1 LPANLE
7 KNGDIMISVII
18 CSAYADRLEKVK
30 QSIAATIG
38 VPYELITTD
47 NAVEKIGIRRAYNRS
62 ARAAK
67 YDILCF
73 MHDDLE
79 LLTMD
84 WGKRVLK
91 HFEDPSL
98 AMTGLAGSRYKSRT
112 LSGWWSGLSSCD
124 CCCIRQ
130 LRPDGQT
137 EQVLVR
143 PNGMEG
149 NVIPVKVLEG
159 VWMCMRKSA
168 WEENPFN
175 EGGLNGFH
183 FYDVDV
189 SLRISTSHK
198 IAVVYDVDI
207 VHFSYGVFAD
217 EWLREAIHFH
227 KTVNKVPL
235 PVSLEAT
242 PAKDPETIVARA
254 WLLRLRREKISF
266 RNKLA
271 WCSYTR
277 AWQNPGNWPYIFLF
291 LTSISFARFR
301 KKA

>member
-1 LPANLE
+1 
-7 KNGDIMISVII
+7 MITII
-18 CSAYADRLEKVK
+18 TCTAVPGRLEKVK
-30 QSIAATIG
+30 QSIESTIG
-38 VPYELITTD
+38 LPYELIAID
-47 NAVEKIGIRRAYNRS
+47 NADGKMGLCQAYNT
-62 ARAAK
+62 AAAK
-67 YDILCF
+67 ASSNILCF
-73 MHDDLE
+73 MHDDVE
-79 LLTMD
+79 FLTQH
-84 WGKRVLK
+84 WGQRVMR
-91 HFEDPSL
+91 HFESDATL
-98 AMTGLAGSRYKSRT
+98 AAIGLAGSRYKSRIP
-112 LSGWWSGLSSCD
+112 SGWWSGLADCD
-124 CCCIRQ
+124 CCHIRQ
-130 LRPDGQT
+130 LKADGQT
-137 EQVLVR
+137 EYVHVR
-143 PNGMEG
+143 PSHLEAEA
-149 NVIPVKVLEG
+149 IPVKVLDG
-159 VWMCMRKSA
+159 VWMCMRKEVWTA
-168 WEENPFN
+168 FPFA
-175 EGGLNGFH
+175 EDKLNGFH

-235 PVSLEAT
+235 PVSLEAA